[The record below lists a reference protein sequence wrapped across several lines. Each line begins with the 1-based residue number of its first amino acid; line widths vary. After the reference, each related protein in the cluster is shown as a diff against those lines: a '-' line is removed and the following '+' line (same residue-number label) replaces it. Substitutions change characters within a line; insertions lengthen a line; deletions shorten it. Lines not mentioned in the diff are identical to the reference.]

1 MNDDWKKKPPS
12 SSGGGYRPLHDRESE
27 KPVKREETTRERAE
41 RQRRERRAELT
52 STESDEE
59 RWARNRERVLAE
71 RGELGKRDTSH
82 INFFLKAKK
91 TEVPKFDLDEVLVNP
106 ELDAIKPTHIDPA
119 SMLADDIESLA
130 KEGREFV
137 KNPTLAGAASMAVV
151 AIPGKFADD
160 IGDTIAHV
168 GKYKGK
174 DVILENVLL
183 KEIDYVKRTREDAQ
197 VLRKQFNNGV
207 RKTFLKELAT
217 DKDVIKQLND
227 LGVPVSEINKLKDGM
242 VPSQFEVHHK
252 LPLDDS
258 GTNDFT
264 NLVLIRKQ
272 PDHVAFSNYQ
282 REHTRGLKVGDSQK
296 VEWVIPVGKVYP
308 KNKI

>member
-41 RQRRERRAELT
+41 RQRRERRAELA
-52 STESDEE
+52 STERDEE

-91 TEVPKFDLDEVLVNP
+91 TEVPKFDLDETLASP

-137 KNPTLAGAASMAVV
+137 KNPTLAGAASMAVI
-151 AIPGKFADD
+151 AIPGKFLDD
-160 IGDTIAHV
+160 VGGDLAKAAFERNPFKELRGRKIINSDLA
-168 GKYKGK
+168 GKAIQTKGGVVFVDYDGFPDFTPYAEK
-174 DVILENVLL
+174 IVRIDGLNGKMDHDVALAMKKLNLNEYDQKNMVWHHHQDGKTLMLVPRNVHSTVNGGLHHSGGRNVLRHNA
-183 KEIDYVKRTREDAQ
+183 E
-197 VLRKQFNNGV
+197 NP
-207 RKTFLKELAT
+207 
-217 DKDVIKQLND
+217 LNQI
-227 LGVPVSEINKLKDGM
+227 SY
-242 VPSQFEVHHK
+242 PSPEEKF
-252 LPLDDS
+252 
-258 GTNDFT
+258 
-264 NLVLIRKQ
+264 
-272 PDHVAFSNYQ
+272 
-282 REHTRGLKVGDSQK
+282 
-296 VEWVIPVGKVYP
+296 
-308 KNKI
+308 

>member
-41 RQRRERRAELT
+41 RQRRERRAELA

-91 TEVPKFDLDEVLVNP
+91 TEVPKFDLDETLASP

-137 KNPTLAGAASMAVV
+137 KNPTLAGAASMAVI
-151 AIPGKFADD
+151 AIPGKFLDD
-160 IGDTIAHV
+160 VGGDLAKAAFERNPFKELRGRKIINSDLA
-168 GKYKGK
+168 GKAIQTKGGVVFVDYDGFPDFTPYAEK
-174 DVILENVLL
+174 IVRIDGLNGKMDHDVALAMKKLNLNEYDQKNMVWHHHQDGKTLMLVPRNVHSTVNGGLHHSGGRNVLRHNA
-183 KEIDYVKRTREDAQ
+183 E
-197 VLRKQFNNGV
+197 NP
-207 RKTFLKELAT
+207 
-217 DKDVIKQLND
+217 LNQI
-227 LGVPVSEINKLKDGM
+227 SY
-242 VPSQFEVHHK
+242 PSPEEKF
-252 LPLDDS
+252 
-258 GTNDFT
+258 
-264 NLVLIRKQ
+264 
-272 PDHVAFSNYQ
+272 
-282 REHTRGLKVGDSQK
+282 
-296 VEWVIPVGKVYP
+296 
-308 KNKI
+308 